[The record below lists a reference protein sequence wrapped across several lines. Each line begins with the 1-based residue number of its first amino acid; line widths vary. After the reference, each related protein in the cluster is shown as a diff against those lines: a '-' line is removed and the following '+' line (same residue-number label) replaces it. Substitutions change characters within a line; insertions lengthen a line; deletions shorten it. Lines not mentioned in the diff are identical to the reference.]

1 MSAAVKH
8 WAQTPER
15 SNKLMLGVMTWLS
28 LRLGRRASRVVLH
41 GVAAYF
47 LVFSPNSRSA
57 SRAYLTLALGRAAR
71 WADIYRH
78 FFSFASTIHDR
89 IYLINQRFE
98 LFEFELHGTAQL
110 HALLAEGRG
119 LFLLGA
125 HLGSF
130 EVLRAVSKL
139 HPELRVAMV
148 MHEANA
154 QKITAMLGVIN
165 PAATQDIIGLGKI
178 ESMLTVRERLDE
190 GYLVG
195 MLADRAPSDDGMCP
209 VPFLGRSANLPG
221 GPFRMAALLRRP
233 VMFMTGLYL
242 GGNRYRIH
250 FDALA
255 DFTDTA
261 ASDRPA
267 AIATAMTDYATLLDR
282 YCRAAPYNWFN
293 FFDFWQSAANPRQA

>member
-1 MSAAVKH
+1 M
-8 WAQTPER
+8 
-15 SNKLMLGVMTWLS
+15 LMLRIMTWIS
-28 LRLGRRASRVVLH
+28 LHLGRRSSRLILHGVTLYFLLFSPSSRRASR
-41 GVAAYF
+41 
-47 LVFSPNSRSA
+47 N
-57 SRAYLTLALGRAAR
+57 YLNLALSRKAA
-71 WADIYRH
+71 WLDLYRH

-89 IYLINQRFE
+89 IYLVNQRFD
-98 LFEFELHGTAQL
+98 LFDFELHGTEQL

-130 EVLRAVSKL
+130 EVLRSLGKV
-139 HPELRVAMV
+139 HPELQIAMV

-154 QKITAMLGVIN
+154 QKINAMLAVIN
-165 PAATQDIIGLGKI
+165 PAATQDIISLGKI

-195 MLADRAPSDDGMCP
+195 MLADRAPNDDNMRP
-209 VPFLGRSANLPG
+209 VTFLHKIAYMPG

-233 VMFMTGLYL
+233 VLFMTGLYL

-250 FDALA
+250 FDTLA
-255 DFTDTA
+255 DFTDIA
-261 ASDRPA
+261 PGERSA
-267 AIATAMTDYATLLDR
+267 AITTAMTDYAALLDQ

-293 FFDFWQSAANPRQA
+293 FFDFWQAAADPD